1 MTPLEKYVGQVLDDK
16 YRLERLLGKG
26 GMGAVYLA
34 THLGTDRYVALK
46 LIAPQFMRNEEF
58 VERFKREARAA
69 GRLRHPNVVD
79 VTDFGFSGHSVDR
92 VAYLVMEYLDGC
104 TLSDVLQEEDRLPL
118 YWVVDIL
125 EQVCSAVHEAHQ
137 QGVVHR
143 DLKPDNI
150 WLEPNG
156 LGGYRVKVLDFGIAK
171 LGEAAPHE
179 LDFIPPVRVDEDAV
193 TQIPL
198 AQSIPA
204 TVAAGAAQ
212 SEAQEK
218 PPASREVLEAAT
230 LINPVLTDDAP
241 EADHSDQA
249 TRMFPQARSTVADVR
264 LTAIQASEAGSDTG
278 LTRVGAI
285 LGTPLYMSP
294 EQCRGEHLDARS
306 DIYSIGVIAYQM
318 LTGSTPFSGDTTTI
332 ITAHKER
339 PPLPARDLNK
349 KLPKRVSRAVMCA
362 LEKDRAA
369 RPQTAAAFANAMR
382 ANVEGLGTL
391 YRRAF
396 SLYSEYFPKFLRLSF
411 FAHIPVIVLTI
422 AMAICVG
429 LQSRGHKIAF
439 GIGIA
444 VVGLLQIPA
453 TLFAAW
459 MISAVTSVIV
469 SQSAVA
475 PLKPVE
481 LRIGF
486 DVLRHR
492 LRPFIRTGLRV
503 FFKILLG
510 WILFL
515 IPGIVMTI
523 RYILW
528 APVVLLE
535 GLQGKPALKRARE
548 LASRS
553 WLTVIIVCVIQFL
566 TPSIVNLIMV
576 RLIGISRGV
585 QVSPRV
591 RVTSQLT
598 SLSTIFIMPLMSI
611 VPALLYLKMRQL
623 GGETLAGVMDQ
634 INQVEGV
641 HSHWQQRMR
650 TRLHVTPQTRTPT
663 F

>member
-1 MTPLEKYVGQVLDDK
+1 M
-16 YRLERLLGKG
+16 
-26 GMGAVYLA
+26 
-34 THLGTDRYVALK
+34 
-46 LIAPQFMRNEEF
+46 
-58 VERFKREARAA
+58 
-69 GRLRHPNVVD
+69 
-79 VTDFGFSGHSVDR
+79 FSR
-92 VAYLVMEYLDGC
+92 
-104 TLSDVLQEEDRLPL
+104 
-118 YWVVDIL
+118 
-125 EQVCSAVHEAHQ
+125 
-137 QGVVHR
+137 
-143 DLKPDNI
+143 
-150 WLEPNG
+150 
-156 LGGYRVKVLDFGIAK
+156 
-171 LGEAAPHE
+171 
-179 LDFIPPVRVDEDAV
+179 
-193 TQIPL
+193 
-198 AQSIPA
+198 
-204 TVAAGAAQ
+204 
-212 SEAQEK
+212 
-218 PPASREVLEAAT
+218 
-230 LINPVLTDDAP
+230 
-241 EADHSDQA
+241 
-249 TRMFPQARSTVADVR
+249 ARSTVADGR
-264 LTAIQASEAGSDTG
+264 LTAMPVSDAASDSG

-318 LTGSTPFSGDTTTI
+318 LTGSTPFNGETTTI
-332 ITAHKER
+332 INAHKESQ
-339 PPLPARDLNK
+339 PLPARELNK

-369 RPQTAAAFANAMR
+369 RPQSAAAFANAMR
-382 ANVEGLGTL
+382 ANADGLGTL

-422 AMAICVG
+422 LMATFVG
-429 LQSRGHKIAF
+429 LQARGHKIAF
-439 GIGIA
+439 GIGIG

-459 MISAVTSVIV
+459 MISSVTSVLV
-469 SQSAVA
+469 SQLTVA

-492 LRPFIRTGLRV
+492 LRPFVRTGLRV

-523 RYILW
+523 RYMLW

-535 GLQGKPALKRARE
+535 GLQGKAALKRARQ

-553 WLTVIIVCVIQFL
+553 WLTVIIVCAIQFL

-585 QVSPRV
+585 QISPRV

-598 SLSTIFIMPLMSI
+598 SLTTVFIMPLMSI

-623 GGETLAGVMDQ
+623 GGETLGAVMDQ

-650 TRLHVTPQTRTPT
+650 TRLTVTPQTRTPT
-663 F
+663 Y